1 MFFSWPQLANMQLNK
16 RTLESSLIR
25 HSFIHSL
32 TGAFVEYTFLTSFRI
47 SEWMVSEVKDDDD
60 DDDDEAN
67 VSSFNLFSV
76 SWILTYLIP

>member
-1 MFFSWPQLANMQLNK
+1 
-16 RTLESSLIR
+16 
-25 HSFIHSL
+25 
-32 TGAFVEYTFLTSFRI
+32 
-47 SEWMVSEVKDDDD
+47 MVQEVKDDDD

>member
-1 MFFSWPQLANMQLNK
+1 MDTIKLTHS
-16 RTLESSLIR
+16 
-25 HSFIHSL
+25 SFIHSL
-32 TGAFVEYTFLTSFRI
+32 TGAFVEYTFLTSFRL
-47 SEWMVSEVKDDDD
+47 SEWMVQEVKDDDD